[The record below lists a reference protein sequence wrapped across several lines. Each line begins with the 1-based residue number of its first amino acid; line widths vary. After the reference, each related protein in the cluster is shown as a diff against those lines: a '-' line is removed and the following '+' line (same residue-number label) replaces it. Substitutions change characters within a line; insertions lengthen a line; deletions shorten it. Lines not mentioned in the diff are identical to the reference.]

1 MATRNARR
9 GQKTQRQTQSV
20 LSQTQGVN
28 NPVTAGATPSPPRF
42 RMALAFIIFTLIFAW
57 LTISSFRQKS
67 PTFDEPIHLLGGYSY
82 LKWNDFRI
90 NPEHP
95 PLVKLWAALPLLGL
109 DINDPRPFTPYWDL
123 VLRAEPGGPFY
134 PLVQEMFFAR
144 NDAERLFFRAKL
156 QMLVLSIV
164 LALFVYI
171 WSNEL
176 YGFKAAIVSLFLYG
190 FDPNILGHGAIIH
203 TDLPFALVFLL
214 STYFY
219 LRLLKR
225 ITWPNVILTCSLFGI
240 AAITKHS
247 FVAVFLVWTVLG
259 LIKVFSAEPQSSS
272 IFGSAQVSSRKGKFA
287 LLIGLFACAAIAS
300 YLSIWAA
307 YGFRFNAV
315 PGGGRPL
322 FMTQLGPPH
331 GPMLEA
337 LRSFILEHRLFPEA
351 LVAGYSYNLKIWKHA
366 AYLLGQISQDGFWS
380 YFPIAFAVKTPLPT
394 LILLATATGMW
405 LLKRRRLSV
414 DYWLILPAIIYFSLA
429 VFSRFN
435 IGIRHILPIYP
446 FLFVLLGGV
455 TQQLWQDGSRA
466 MRGGLLILGLWYLG
480 ASLSIYPHYL
490 AYFNELAGGPENGH
504 KVLLDSNLDWGQD
517 LKGLK
522 QWMDGNKVQRIQM
535 LYFGV
540 GYPKYYGIDDFHS
553 RDNVERRSFPPDQ
566 NIELPEHLAVS
577 ANFFYA
583 GELYMPEEMNEL
595 LRSYKLGQPVATI
608 GHTILVFKIDRADSQ
623 AYNNAAFIMARKGG
637 LAAAVNLYR
646 QALKINPLHRHA
658 HFNLANTLAMQ
669 KEFTEASWHY
679 LEAVRIDPNF
689 AEAHHNYGR
698 LLAAQGEDSR
708 AIDEFQQVLRL
719 RPSSP
724 QAHESLSRIYKRQG
738 KTKEAIE
745 HAEEALRLLKAQQP
759 ASKPR

>member
-1 MATRNARR
+1 MARR
-9 GQKTQRQTQSV
+9 NVLSRQKTPRQRQSV
-20 LSQTQGVN
+20 ASQTQGAANAV
-28 NPVTAGATPSPPRF
+28 AARPSPPRF
-42 RMALAFIIFTLIFAW
+42 RMAVAFIVFTLIFAW
-57 LTISSFRQKS
+57 MTITSLRQQS

-95 PLVKLWAALPLLGL
+95 PLIKLWAALPLLGL

-123 VLRAEPGGPFY
+123 ILKTEPGGPFY
-134 PLVQEMFFAR
+134 PLVQEMFFVR

-164 LALFVYI
+164 LALFVSI

-190 FDPNILGHGAIIH
+190 LDPNILAHSAIIH
-203 TDLPFALVFLL
+203 TDIPFAVFFFL
-214 STYFY
+214 STYFFW
-219 LRLLKR
+219 RALKR
-225 ITWPNVILTCSLFGI
+225 LTWPNMILAVLFSGMT
-240 AAITKHS
+240 AITKHS
-247 FVAVFLVWTVLG
+247 FVAVFLVWIVLG
-259 LIKVFSAEPQSSS
+259 LINAFSAEPQSSTIVGS
-272 IFGSAQVSSRKGKFA
+272 GSASSRKGKFV
-287 LLIGLFACAAIAS
+287 LLLWFLAGAAIAS
-300 YLSIWAA
+300 YLAIWAA

-315 PGGGRPL
+315 PEGGRPV
-322 FMTQLGPPH
+322 FMTQIAPPH
-331 GPMLEA
+331 GPVVEA
-337 LRSFILEHRLFPEA
+337 IRSFILEHRLFPEA

-394 LILLATATGMW
+394 LLLLVAASGLW

-414 DYWLILPAIIYFSLA
+414 DCWLLLPALIYFSLA

-466 MRGGLLILGLWYLG
+466 MRAGLLVLGLWYLG
-480 ASLSIYPHYL
+480 ASLSIYPRYL
-490 AYFNELAGGPENGH
+490 SYFNELAGGPKNGH

-553 RDNVERRSFPPDQ
+553 RDNVERRSFPPGED
-566 NIELPEHLAVS
+566 IELPEHLAVS

-583 GELYMPEEMNEL
+583 GELYMPKEISEL
-595 LRSYKLGQPVATI
+595 LRSYRLGQPVATI
-608 GHTILVFKIDRADSQ
+608 GYTILVFKIDRTDSQ
-623 AYNNAAFIMARKGG
+623 AYYNAAFIMARKGG
-637 LAAAVNLYR
+637 LAAAANLYR
-646 QALKINPLHRHA
+646 QALKINPAHRLA
-658 HFNLANTLAMQ
+658 HFNLANVLAMQ
-669 KEFTEASWHY
+669 RDFTEASRHY
-679 LEAVRIDPNF
+679 HEAMRLDTNF
-689 AEAHHNYGR
+689 PEAHHNYGR
-698 LLAAQGEDSR
+698 LLAAQGEDNR
-708 AIDEFQQVLRL
+708 AIDEFRQALRL
-719 RPSSP
+719 RPAFP
-724 QAHESLSRIYKRQG
+724 EAHQSLSGIYRRQG
-738 KTKEAIE
+738 KIKEAIE
-745 HAEEALRLLKAQQP
+745 HAEEALRILRAPQP
-759 ASKPR
+759 ASKSP

>member
-1 MATRNARR
+1 MARR
-9 GQKTQRQTQSV
+9 NVLGRQKTPRQRQSV
-20 LSQTQGVN
+20 ASLTQGAAN
-28 NPVTAGATPSPPRF
+28 AAAAAARPSPPLF
-42 RMALAFIIFTLIFAW
+42 RMAVAFIIFMLIFAW
-57 LTISSFRQKS
+57 LTISSFREQS

-123 VLRAEPGGPFY
+123 ILKTEPGGPFF
-134 PLVQEMFFAR
+134 PLVQEMFFVR
-144 NDAERLFFRAKL
+144 NDAESLFFRAKL

-164 LALFVYI
+164 LALFVCI

-190 FDPNILGHGAIIH
+190 LDPNILAHSTIIH
-203 TDLPFALVFLL
+203 TDIPFAVLFFL
-214 STYFY
+214 STYFFW
-219 LRLLKR
+219 RVLKR
-225 ITWPNVILTCSLFGI
+225 LTWPNVILAALFTGM

-259 LIKVFSAEPQSSS
+259 LINAFGAEPQSSS
-272 IFGSAQVSSRKGKFA
+272 IVGSGSASGRKGKFA
-287 LLIGLFACAAIAS
+287 LMIGLLAGAAIAS
-300 YLSIWAA
+300 YLSIWTA

-315 PGGGRPL
+315 PEGGRPL
-322 FMTQLGPPH
+322 FMTQFGPPQ

-337 LRSFILEHRLFPEA
+337 LRSFILEHHLFPEA

-366 AYLLGQISQDGFWS
+366 AYLLGQISQDGYWS

-394 LILLATATGMW
+394 LLLLVAATGMW
-405 LLKRRRLSV
+405 LLKRRRLFL
-414 DYWLILPAIIYFSLA
+414 DYWLLLPALIYFSLA
-429 VFSRFN
+429 VLSRFN
-435 IGIRHILPIYP
+435 IGIRHLLPIYP

-466 MRGGLLILGLWYLG
+466 MRAGLLVLGLWYLG
-480 ASLSIYPHYL
+480 ASLSIYPRYL
-490 AYFNELAGGPENGH
+490 AYFNELAGGPKNGH

-553 RDNVERRSFPPDQ
+553 RDNVERRSFPAGQDL
-566 NIELPEHLAVS
+566 ELPEHLAVS

-583 GELYMPEEMNEL
+583 GELYMPKEMNEL
-595 LRSYKLGQPVATI
+595 LRSYRLGQPVATI
-608 GHTILVFKIDRADSQ
+608 GYTILVFKIDRTDSQ
-623 AYNNAAFIMARKGG
+623 AYYNAAFIMARKGG

-646 QALKINPLHRHA
+646 QALKINPQHRHA
-658 HFNLANTLAMQ
+658 HFNLANVLTMQ
-669 KEFTEASWHY
+669 RDFTEASRHY
-679 LEAVRIDPNF
+679 QEAMRLDANF
-689 AEAHHNYGR
+689 PEAHHNYGR
-698 LLAAQGEDSR
+698 LLAAQGEDNR
-708 AIDEFQQVLRL
+708 AIDEFHQALRL
-719 RPSSP
+719 RPDFP
-724 QAHESLSRIYKRQG
+724 EAHQSLSRIYRRQG
-738 KTKEAIE
+738 KIKEAIE
-745 HAEEALRLLKAQQP
+745 HAEKALQLMKGQ
-759 ASKPR
+759 